1 MEQFCRTA
9 LLVGEEGMKN
19 ISQSSVAVIGL
30 GGVGSY
36 TVEAL
41 ARAGVGR
48 LRLVDFDVVEA
59 SNINRQL
66 PALISTIGRPKAQV
80 MAQRVADIN
89 PLCKTEELVEFFD
102 DNQRHILQG
111 MDWVVDAVD
120 TVTAK
125 LAIITGCIEAG
136 ISVVSSMGAGNKLNP
151 GLLRV
156 SDISESHNC
165 PLARVLRKELHK
177 RGIHSGVPVVWSP
190 EKPLV
195 PLEKLT
201 QASRRQL
208 PGSFPP
214 VPAVAGLLLA
224 SHILNQLLKKAPCQ
238 QI

>member
-1 MEQFCRTA
+1 MERFCRTE
-9 LLVGEEGMKN
+9 LLVGQQGMER
-19 ISQSSVAVIGL
+19 ISRSSVAVVGL

-41 ARAGVGR
+41 ARAGVGH
-48 LRLVDFDVVEA
+48 LRLVDFDAVEQ

-66 PALISTIGRPKAQV
+66 PALVSTVGRSKAQV
-80 MAQRVADIN
+80 MAARVADIN
-89 PLCKTEELVEFFD
+89 PQCRVEAMVEFFD
-102 DNQRHILQG
+102 HTKLHIVQG

-125 LAIITGCIEAG
+125 LAIITGCLEAG
-136 ISVVSSMGAGNKLNP
+136 TAVASSMGAGNKLDA
-151 GLLRV
+151 GQVRV
-156 SDISESHNC
+156 SDISETYNC

-177 RGIHSGVPVVWSP
+177 RGIREGVPVVWSP

-208 PGSFPP
+208 PGSFAP

-224 SHILNQLLKKAPCQ
+224 SHILNQLLKQ
-238 QI
+238 